1 VTIFSLMLTVTYC
14 LVVGLDN
21 SVCLAS
27 GYVHIFILLSIVI
40 VTLLFKLLSMPN
52 TVGVVVLDGKK

>member
-1 VTIFSLMLTVTYC
+1 MTVFSLMLTVTYC

-21 SVCLAS
+21 IVWLAS
-27 GYVHIFILLSIVI
+27 GYAHIFILLSIVI